1 MCERGHDEG
10 MRCRCG
16 SFLMNGDAIKVGEG
30 RGRETKEEG
39 SAREA
44 SGLSREVEEE
54 NGFEV

>member
-1 MCERGHDEG
+1 
-10 MRCRCG
+10 
-16 SFLMNGDAIKVGEG
+16 MNGDAIKVGEG

-54 NGFEV
+54 ENGFEV